1 MNTLEL
7 YTEVT
12 SKLDKRGEQEYRD
25 LAQTI
30 ISSVNSIEDMLLLS
44 NTPLEDLLGIEG
56 YKSLEDKTINKYV
69 LLKYLSLDIDTK
81 DYLKAKTTRVLV
93 IGDHMHELPLNS
105 ATSMLARST
114 AKVFHSVEDMQYKK
128 RLVQGDLEYKLA
140 SILLYMFKLAGA
152 YTIGKKAA
160 VVSKGQY
167 KHSYDLVH
175 FNHSLSENLSKY
187 IMKRE
192 SIEASTFRPLNWSES
207 FKGGTEAT
215 TRYSGHAIKYHSEQL
230 PFVWTR
236 LNKLQ
241 SVAFTLNESLIQT
254 RLPDIKETFAEVRD
268 QDSMLAQMQDLVG
281 QTYHFSYNYGPD
293 NGRIYGNGYYVP
305 SQQGGR
311 NWMSVFASKHMLTT
325 EGRSILETKVADYE
339 NKGDPELLPA
349 KKKLEYLNYVDALAQ
364 ADRGEAIG
372 HMVGMDGIIMGPQT
386 IAIAL
391 RDAHQY
397 YYSVIEDGRKLMAQ
411 ELNLTPDEVKGG
423 ISPYNYG
430 AGKETTI
437 KGILGAG
444 DQSTSHRIG
453 DHDMF
458 FVAWER
464 SFGAYFPASLR
475 LRQFINAYSYKAE
488 LTHRVDYTTLA
499 GFNATITPIETLVTH
514 HHTVFGKTREHSR
527 KDVVDGKYG
536 SKILAAY
543 GHQLDSSMLAFVV
556 DRATYDLKPVHDEY
570 CVHANNVSA
579 LMSDYA
585 EANTYLFNEGGAH
598 LNTFVNQVF
607 SDYVAMYGSIDTSV
621 LMSNTLNIQDLVAGL
636 N

>member
-1 MNTLEL
+1 MSQFTL

-30 ISSVNSIEDMLLLS
+30 ISDVNTIEAALYTS
-44 NTPLEDLLGIEG
+44 ETPLEFLCGVEG
-56 YKSLEDKTINKYV
+56 YKALEDKTVHKYV
-69 LLKYLSLDIDTK
+69 LSKYLALSID
-81 DYLKAKTTRVLV
+81 DRDSIKAKATRVLV
-93 IGDHMHELPLNS
+93 VGDHMHELPLNS
-105 ATSMLARST
+105 AASMLSRSL
-114 AKVFHSVEDMQYKK
+114 AKYFHTVDDMQFKK
-128 RLVQGDLEYKLA
+128 RLVQGDLEYKL
-140 SILLYMFKLAGA
+140 STIVLYMFKIAGA
-152 YTIGKKAA
+152 FTIGKKAA
-160 VVSKGQY
+160 VVTKGQY
-167 KHSYDLVH
+167 VHSYDLVH
-175 FNHSLSENLSKY
+175 FSHQLTENLSKY

-192 SIEASTFRPLNWSES
+192 SIEASTYKPLSWSES

-215 TRYSGHAIKYHSEQL
+215 TRYSGHAIKYHSPQL

-236 LNKLQ
+236 INKLQ

-325 EGRSILETKVADYE
+325 EGRSILETKVTDYLQ
-339 NKGDPELLPA
+339 KGDPELLPA
-349 KKKLEYLNYVDALAQ
+349 KKKLEYLNYVDAIAC

-437 KGILGAG
+437 KGIIEAG

-453 DHDMF
+453 DHDTF

-464 SFGAYFPASLR
+464 SFGNYFPASLR

-488 LTHRVDYTTLA
+488 LSHRVDYTTLA

-514 HHTVFGKTREHSR
+514 HHTIFGKNREHSR

-543 GHQLDSSMLAFVV
+543 GHQLDSSMLSFVV

-570 CVHANNVSA
+570 CVHANNVPA
-579 LMSDYA
+579 LIADYA
-585 EANTYLFNEGGAH
+585 EANIYLFNEGGAH

-607 SDYVAMYGSIDTSV
+607 SDYVSMYGSIDTSV
-621 LMSNTLNIQDLVAGL
+621 LMSNTLNIQDLIAGL

>member
-1 MNTLEL
+1 MNTFTL
-7 YTEVT
+7 YTDAV
-12 SKLDKRGEQEYRD
+12 SKLDKRGEQEYRE
-25 LAQTI
+25 LAQGVI
-30 ISSVNSIEDMLLLS
+30 ASVNQVEALLLS
-44 NTPLEDLLGIEG
+44 SETPLELLCGVEG
-56 YKSLEDKTINKYV
+56 YKALEDKTVHKYV
-69 LLKYLSLDIDTK
+69 LAKYLSLDLEAR
-81 DYLKAKTTRVLV
+81 DYVKAKAIRVLV
-93 IGDHMHELPLNS
+93 VGDHMHELPLNS
-105 ATSMLARST
+105 AASMLSRSC
-114 AKVFHSVEDMQYKK
+114 AKYFSTVDDIQFKA
-128 RLVQGDLEYKLA
+128 RLVQGDMEYKLA
-140 SILLYMFKLAGA
+140 TIILYMFKLAGA
-152 YTIGKKAA
+152 FTIGKKAA
-160 VVSKGQY
+160 IVSKGQY

-175 FNHSLSENLSKY
+175 FSHALSENLSKY

-192 SIEASTFRPLNWSES
+192 SIEPSAYKPLNWSES

-215 TRYSGHAIKYHSEQL
+215 TRYSGHAIKYSSTQL

-254 RLPDIKETFAEVRD
+254 RLEDIKETFAEKRD
-268 QDSMLAQMQDLVG
+268 QDSMLAAMQDYLG
-281 QTYHFSYNYGPD
+281 QQYHFSYNYGPD
-293 NGRIYGNGYYVP
+293 NGRVYGSGYYVP

-311 NWMSVFASKHMLTT
+311 NWMSVFASKQVLSS
-325 EGRSILETKVADYE
+325 EGRAILESKVADYQK
-339 NKGDPELLPA
+339 KGDPELLPA
-349 KKKLEYLNYVDALAQ
+349 KKKLEYLNYVDAIEQ

-411 ELNLTPDEVKGG
+411 ELNLTPEEVKGG

-437 KGILGAG
+437 KGIIEAG
-444 DQSTSHRIG
+444 DQSTAQRIG

-458 FVAWER
+458 YIAWER

-488 LTHRVDYTTLA
+488 LAHRVDYTTLA
-499 GFNATITPIETLVTH
+499 GFNATITPIETIVTH
-514 HHTVFGKTREHSR
+514 HHTIFGKNREHSR
-527 KDVVDGKYG
+527 KDVVNGKFG

-543 GHQLDSSMLAFVV
+543 GHQLDSSMLSFVV

-570 CVHANNVSA
+570 CVHANDVPA
-579 LMSDYA
+579 LMADYA
-585 EANTYLFNEGGAH
+585 EVNTYLFNEGGNH

-607 SDYVAMYGSIDTSV
+607 SDYVAINGSIDTSV